1 MKKDKKRMVKGSPGV
16 IVKAG
21 TVHDFFERSVD
32 RAHRLDRGERLPA
45 EIQLTFEDPAD
56 LIRVLSAQ
64 RIRVLLTV
72 RAKPR
77 PVSDLAIVLGR
88 DRSAVRRDVK
98 VLESLGLLR
107 TQRQKNPG
115 HGQMKVVEPLAAKYQ
130 LTATI

>member
-1 MKKDKKRMVKGSPGV
+1 
-16 IVKAG
+16 
-21 TVHDFFERSVD
+21 
-32 RAHRLDRGERLPA
+32 
-45 EIQLTFEDPAD
+45 
-56 LIRVLSAQ
+56 
-64 RIRVLLTV
+64 
-72 RAKPR
+72 
-77 PVSDLAIVLGR
+77 VSDLAIVLGR